1 MILQSVL
8 GFIICSSKH
17 RLIILLSSLCRTVG
31 LLFTAMI
38 NLEVASFANFTRV
51 HLSVLVFAV
60 GWLLDATK
68 PVVAV
73 CTETFWVIRLVDM
86 ITTGYFFDIFSAS
99 SLPGWVFKV
108 LPRHFWG
115 QLLRDVVFFFQFNWC
130 VVFQVKWVVENFLV
144 LNVLYFLL
152 RLGHSKVLSLS
163 LYSNFF
169 NVV

>member
-1 MILQSVL
+1 LQSVL

-31 LLFTAMI
+31 LLFTTMV
-38 NLEVASFANFTRV
+38 NLEVASFAHFTRV
-51 HLSVLVFAV
+51 HLPVLVFTV
-60 GWLLDATK
+60 GWLLYATK

-73 CTETFWVIRLVDM
+73 CTETLWVIGLVDM
-86 ITTGYFFDIFSAS
+86 ITTSYFFDIFSAS

-108 LPRHFWG
+108 LLRHFWS
-115 QLLRDVVFFFQFNWC
+115 QLLRDVVFFFHFNWC
-130 VVFQVKWVVENFLV
+130 VVFQVQRVVENLLS
-144 LNVLYFLL
+144 LNVLNFLL

-169 NVV
+169 NIV